1 MGHDD
6 LLGEDLFASELD
18 DDLLVGADLP
28 EEDVLDP
35 FLEDDEL
42 AAEDD
47 ELGLGEDE
55 DDIGYDGGYNP
66 DEWN

>member
-6 LLGEDLFASELD
+6 LLSEDLFASELD

-28 EEDVLDP
+28 EELDP
-35 FLEDDEL
+35 LEEEAL
-42 AAEDD
+42 PEEDA
-47 ELGLGEDE
+47 LGLDEEDLDDEDE
-55 DDIGYDGGYNP
+55 DYSGGYNP

>member
-28 EEDVLDP
+28 EELDP
-35 FLEDDEL
+35 LDEVLPEDETLGLDDEDLLEEDD
-42 AAEDD
+42 DD
-47 ELGLGEDE
+47 Y
-55 DDIGYDGGYNP
+55 IGGYNP
-66 DEWN
+66 EEWN

>member
-28 EEDVLDP
+28 EELDP
-35 FLEDDEL
+35 LDEPILEDDALGLDDEDL
-42 AAEDD
+42 LEEDD
-47 ELGLGEDE
+47 ED
-55 DDIGYDGGYNP
+55 YAGGYNP

>member
-1 MGHDD
+1 MTNDD

-18 DDLLVGADLP
+18 DDFGGDLP

-47 ELGLGEDE
+47 ELGFGEEEDE
-55 DDIGYDGGYNP
+55 IGYDGGYNP

>member
-18 DDLLVGADLP
+18 DDFGVDLP
-28 EEDVLDP
+28 EELDP
-35 FLEDDEL
+35 LDEPLLDDDDLGIDDEDLLEEDDE
-42 AAEDD
+42 D
-47 ELGLGEDE
+47 
-55 DDIGYDGGYNP
+55 YSGGYNP